1 MKAKLVNI
9 GKSKGLILPQAIL
22 DKYKITDSVEM
33 VFGNEGLILKP
44 NNTPR
49 KGWEK
54 AFKEMHK
61 KGDDALLINDVF
73 EDEDLS
79 T

>member
-9 GKSKGLILPQAIL
+9 GKSKGLILPQAVL
-22 DKYKITDSVEM
+22 DKYKITESVE
-33 VFGNEGLILKP
+33 VVLGNEGIILKP
-44 NNTPR
+44 IITPR